1 MSGKTRFPAI
11 SIDQVPT
18 PAARDILGEKSK
30 YKPVVMVVDDESIIA
45 DTLTEI
51 LIRSGYAAVAAY
63 DGEEAFEMA
72 LMSPPELVIADVML
86 PGMSGIDLAIKIKSV
101 FPDCHILLFS
111 GQASTADLLTSAS
124 RQGHRFTLLSKPV
137 HPSQLLTHVSESF
150 KSRRQNIVARN

>member
-1 MSGKTRFPAI
+1 MSGKTRFSQIP
-11 SIDQVPT
+11 IDQVPT
-18 PAARDILGEKSK
+18 PGPHDTLDEKST
-30 YKPVVMVVDDESIIA
+30 YKPIVMVVDDESIIA

-51 LIRSGYAAVAAY
+51 LVRSGYAAVAAY
-63 DGEEAFEMA
+63 DGEEAFEKA

-111 GQASTADLLTSAS
+111 GQASTADLLASANK
-124 RQGHRFTLLSKPV
+124 QGHRFAMLSKPV

-150 KSRRQNIVARN
+150 KSRRQNVVVRN